1 MTRNYF
7 FNLLQH
13 AIMNVLLLEL
23 TDVSE
28 KY

>member
-13 AIMNVLLLEL
+13 AIMNVFLLEL
-23 TDVSE
+23 MDVSE
-28 KY
+28 NY

>member
-13 AIMNVLLLEL
+13 AIMNVLILEL
-23 TDVSE
+23 TDVLE
-28 KY
+28 NY

>member
-1 MTRNYF
+1 MTGNNF

-28 KY
+28 NY